1 LRLLQQWWFA
11 PGFAESEENKSGFPN
26 FRNRFMTEHITD
38 SDSPA
43 CYQFDGK
50 GGAAAVSLDEWKSSE
65 ETAWVPLDYS
75 RPSHRDWLRQFSAL
89 DHLVVEA
96 LLAEDSRPRTTLIGN
111 GLLIALRGVNLN
123 PGADPEDMVSVR
135 IWIDDKR
142 IVTTRRRELLSIN
155 DIISQLE
162 TGEGPGST
170 ADFVTLLADR
180 LVWRMTDTIE
190 GMEDKAAE
198 LEESMLESGQAS
210 LRFDLASLRRQ
221 AITLR
226 RYLSPQREAL
236 GRMVAEKVEWIDDA
250 HRMRI
255 REITDR
261 LIRDMEDLDA
271 VRERAAVSQEELLSR
286 LSEQLNQRMYVLSIV
301 AAVFLPLG
309 FLTGLLGI
317 NVGGIPGADNAQA
330 FWIFSGLLLIAV
342 VIQLLVFRW
351 KKWL

>member
-1 LRLLQQWWFA
+1 MNDQIA
-11 PGFAESEENKSGFPN
+11 
-26 FRNRFMTEHITD
+26 H
-38 SDSPA
+38 SDSPV

-50 GGAAAVSLDEWKSSE
+50 GGATAASPDAWASSGA
-65 ETAWVPLDYS
+65 TVWVPLDYS
-75 RPSHRDWLRQFSAL
+75 RSSHRDWLTQFSAL
-89 DHLVVEA
+89 DDIVIEA
-96 LLAEDSRPRTTLIGN
+96 LLAEDTRPRTTVIGK

-123 PGADPEDMVSVR
+123 PGADPEDMISVR
-135 IWIDDKR
+135 IWIDENR

-162 TGEGPGST
+162 TGEGPGSS
-170 ADFVTLLADR
+170 ADFVSLLADR

-198 LEESMLESGQAS
+198 LEESMLEGGQAS
-210 LRFDLASLRRQ
+210 LRFELASLRRQ

-236 GRMVAEKVEWIDDA
+236 GRLVSEKVEWIDDE

-301 AAVFLPLG
+301 AAIFLPLG

-317 NVGGIPGADNAQA
+317 NVGGMPGADNPLA
-330 FWIFSGLLLIAV
+330 FWIFSGLLVFAV
-342 VIQLLVFRW
+342 VTQLLVFRW

>member
-1 LRLLQQWWFA
+1 
-11 PGFAESEENKSGFPN
+11 
-26 FRNRFMTEHITD
+26 MTEQIKG
-38 SDSPA
+38 SDGPV

-50 GGAAAVSLDEWKSSE
+50 GGSTAACPDAWKSSDA
-65 ETAWVPLDYS
+65 TVWIPLDYS
-75 RPSHRDWLRQFSAL
+75 RSSHRDWLTQFSAL
-89 DHLVVEA
+89 DHLVIEA
-96 LLAEDSRPRTTLIGN
+96 LLAEDTRPRTTLIGN

-135 IWIDDKR
+135 IWIDENR
-142 IVTTRRRELLSIN
+142 IVTTRRRELLSVN

-162 TGEGPGST
+162 TGEGPTSS

-198 LEESMLESGQAS
+198 LEESMLEGGQAS
-210 LRFDLASLRRQ
+210 LRFELASLRRQ

-236 GRMVAEKVEWIDDA
+236 GRLVTEKVEWIDDA

-301 AAVFLPLG
+301 AAIFLPLG

-317 NVGGIPGADNAQA
+317 NVGGMPGAGNPMA
-330 FWIFSGLLLIAV
+330 FWIFSGLLLVAV
-342 VIQLLVFRW
+342 VMQLLVFRW

>member
-1 LRLLQQWWFA
+1 
-11 PGFAESEENKSGFPN
+11 
-26 FRNRFMTEHITD
+26 MTEQVTD
-38 SDSPA
+38 SDSPV

-50 GGAAAVSLDEWKSSE
+50 GGAAAVSTDAWKSSG
-65 ETAWVPLDYS
+65 ETLWVPLDYS
-75 RPSHRDWLRQFSAL
+75 RSSHRDWLSQFSAL
-89 DHLVVEA
+89 DHLVIEA
-96 LLAEDSRPRTTLIGN
+96 LLAEDTRPRTTLIGN

-135 IWIDDKR
+135 IWIDGNR
-142 IVTTRRRELLSIN
+142 IVTTRRRELLSIS
-155 DIISQLE
+155 DIISLLE
-162 TGEGPGST
+162 TGEGPASS
-170 ADFVTLLADR
+170 ADFVSLLADR
-180 LVWRMTDTIE
+180 LVWRMTDTVE

-198 LEESMLESGQAS
+198 LEENMLESGQAS
-210 LRFDLASLRRQ
+210 LRFELASLRRQ

-236 GRMVAEKVEWIDDA
+236 GRLVTEKVEWIDDA

-286 LSEQLNQRMYVLSIV
+286 FSEQLNQRMYVLSIV
-301 AAVFLPLG
+301 AAIFLPLG

-317 NVGGIPGADNAQA
+317 NVGGMPGADNPHA
-330 FWIFSGLLLIAV
+330 FWIFSALLLIAV
-342 VIQLLVFRW
+342 VMLLLLFRW

>member
-1 LRLLQQWWFA
+1 
-11 PGFAESEENKSGFPN
+11 
-26 FRNRFMTEHITD
+26 MTEQVQD
-38 SDSPA
+38 SDSPL
-43 CYQFDGK
+43 CYQFDGN
-50 GGAAAVSLDEWKSSE
+50 GGATPVSLDKWKSSE
-65 ETAWVPLDYS
+65 ATAWVPLDYS
-75 RPSHRDWLRQFSAL
+75 QPSHRDWLTQFSAL
-89 DHLVVEA
+89 DHLVIEA
-96 LLAEDSRPRTTLIGN
+96 LLAEDTRPRTTPIRN

-135 IWIDDKR
+135 IWIDENR

-155 DIISQLE
+155 DIIYELE
-162 TGEGPGST
+162 AGEGPATT
-170 ADFVTLLADR
+170 ADFVALLADR

-190 GMEDKAAE
+190 VMEDKAAE
-198 LEESMLESGQAS
+198 LEESMLESGQSS
-210 LRFDLASLRRQ
+210 LRFDLANLRRQ

-236 GRMVAEKVEWIDDA
+236 GRLVTERVEWIDEL

-286 LSEQLNQRMYVLSIV
+286 LSEQLNQRMYVLSIF
-301 AAVFLPLG
+301 AAIFLPLG

-317 NVGGIPGADNAQA
+317 NVGGLPGAENPQA
-330 FWIFSGLLLIAV
+330 FWIFSALLLIAV
-342 VIQLLVFRW
+342 VMQLLVFRW

>member
-1 LRLLQQWWFA
+1 MTRQKT
-11 PGFAESEENKSGFPN
+11 ESDNP
-26 FRNRFMTEHITD
+26 I
-38 SDSPA
+38 

-50 GGAAAVSLDEWKSSE
+50 GGATTVSQDRCKDSG
-65 ETAWVPLDYS
+65 TTVWVPLDYS
-75 RPSHRDWLRQFSAL
+75 LPFHRDWLRQFSSL
-89 DHLVVEA
+89 DHLVIEA
-96 LLAEDSRPRTTLIGN
+96 LLAEDTRPRTTLIGK

-135 IWIDDKR
+135 IWIDENR
-142 IVTTRRRELLSIN
+142 IVTTRRRDLLSIN
-155 DIISQLE
+155 DIINHLE
-162 TGEGPGST
+162 NGEGPVST

-198 LEESMLESGQAS
+198 LEENMLEGGQSS
-210 LRFDLASLRRQ
+210 LRFELASLRRQ

-236 GRMVAEKVEWIDDA
+236 GRLVSEKVEWIDDA

-301 AAVFLPLG
+301 AAIFLPLG

-317 NVGGIPGADNAQA
+317 NVGGMPGSDNPQA
-330 FWIFSGLLLIAV
+330 FWIFSALLLIAV
-342 VIQLLVFRW
+342 VMQLLVFRW

>member
-1 LRLLQQWWFA
+1 
-11 PGFAESEENKSGFPN
+11 
-26 FRNRFMTEHITD
+26 M
-38 SDSPA
+38 
-43 CYQFDGK
+43 
-50 GGAAAVSLDEWKSSE
+50 
-65 ETAWVPLDYS
+65 
-75 RPSHRDWLRQFSAL
+75 
-89 DHLVVEA
+89 
-96 LLAEDSRPRTTLIGN
+96 
-111 GLLIALRGVNLN
+111 LIALRGVNLN

-135 IWIDDKR
+135 IWIDETR
-142 IVTTRRRELLSIN
+142 ILTTRRRELLSIN

-162 TGEGPGST
+162 TGEGPASS

-198 LEESMLESGQAS
+198 LEENMLEGGQTS
-210 LRFDLASLRRQ
+210 LRFELASLRRQ

-236 GRMVAEKVEWIDDA
+236 GRLVTEKVEWIDDA

-301 AAVFLPLG
+301 AAIFLPLG

-317 NVGGIPGADNAQA
+317 NVGGMPGAENPQA
-330 FWIFSGLLLIAV
+330 FWIFSALLLVAV
-342 VIQLLVFRW
+342 VMQLLVFRW

>member
-1 LRLLQQWWFA
+1 
-11 PGFAESEENKSGFPN
+11 
-26 FRNRFMTEHITD
+26 MTDQNAD
-38 SDSPA
+38 SDSPV

-50 GGAAAVSLDEWKSSE
+50 GGAAAVSMVAWKSSGG
-65 ETAWVPLDYS
+65 TVWVPLDYGRS
-75 RPSHRDWLRQFSAL
+75 SHRDWLSQFSAL
-89 DHLVVEA
+89 NPLVIEA
-96 LLAEDSRPRTTLIGN
+96 LLAEDTRPRTTLIGQ

-135 IWIDDKR
+135 IWIDENR
-142 IVTTRRRELLSIN
+142 IVTTRRRELLSVN
-155 DIISQLE
+155 DIIGQLE
-162 TGEGPGST
+162 TGEGPSSS

-190 GMEDKAAE
+190 EMEDKAAE
-198 LEESMLESGQAS
+198 LEQNMLEGGQAS
-210 LRFDLASLRRQ
+210 LRFELASLRRQ

-236 GRMVAEKVEWIDDA
+236 GRLVTEKVDWIDDA

-286 LSEQLNQRMYVLSIV
+286 LSEQLNQRMYVLSVV
-301 AAVFLPLG
+301 AAIFLPLG

-317 NVGGIPGADNAQA
+317 NVGGMPGADNPLA
-330 FWIFSGLLLIAV
+330 FWIFSALLVFAV
-342 VIQLLVFRW
+342 VMQLLVFRW

>member
-1 LRLLQQWWFA
+1 
-11 PGFAESEENKSGFPN
+11 
-26 FRNRFMTEHITD
+26 MTEQVTD
-38 SDSPA
+38 SDSPV

-50 GGAAAVSLDEWKSSE
+50 GGAAAVSTDVWKSSG
-65 ETAWVPLDYS
+65 ETLWVPLDYS
-75 RPSHRDWLRQFSAL
+75 RSSHRDWLSQFSAL
-89 DHLVVEA
+89 DHLVIEA
-96 LLAEDSRPRTTLIGN
+96 LLAEDTRPRTTLIGN

-135 IWIDDKR
+135 IWIDGNR
-142 IVTTRRRELLSIN
+142 IVTTRRRELLSIS
-155 DIISQLE
+155 DIISLLE
-162 TGEGPGST
+162 TSEGPASS
-170 ADFVTLLADR
+170 ADFVSLLADR
-180 LVWRMTDTIE
+180 LVWRMTDTVE

-198 LEESMLESGQAS
+198 LEETMLESGQAS
-210 LRFDLASLRRQ
+210 LRFELASLRRQ

-236 GRMVAEKVEWIDDA
+236 GRLVTEKVEWIDDA

-286 LSEQLNQRMYVLSIV
+286 FSEQLNQRMYVLSIV
-301 AAVFLPLG
+301 AAIFLPLG

-317 NVGGIPGADNAQA
+317 NVAGMPGADNPHA
-330 FWIFSGLLLIAV
+330 FWIFSALLLIAV
-342 VIQLLVFRW
+342 VMLLLLFRW

>member
-1 LRLLQQWWFA
+1 MI
-11 PGFAESEENKSGFPN
+11 SEQ
-26 FRNRFMTEHITD
+26 
-38 SDSPA
+38 SDSTMPSS
-43 CYQFDGK
+43 YLFDGK
-50 GGAAAVSLDEWKSSE
+50 GGATATSPDAWESSGA
-65 ETAWVPLDYS
+65 TVWVPLDYS
-75 RPSHRDWLRQFSAL
+75 RSSHRDWLTQFSAL
-89 DHLVVEA
+89 DDIVIEA
-96 LLAEDSRPRTTLIGN
+96 LLAEDTRPRTTVIGN

-123 PGADPEDMVSVR
+123 PGADPEDMISVR
-135 IWIDDKR
+135 IWIDENR

-162 TGEGPGST
+162 AGDGPSSS

-198 LEESMLESGQAS
+198 LEERMLEGGQAS
-210 LRFDLASLRRQ
+210 LRFELASLRRQ

-236 GRMVAEKVEWIDDA
+236 GRLVTEKVEWIDDA
-250 HRMRI
+250 HRIRI

-301 AAVFLPLG
+301 AAIFLPLG

-317 NVGGIPGADNAQA
+317 NVGGMPGAENPQA
-330 FWIFSGLLLIAV
+330 FWIFSGLLLVAV
-342 VIQLLVFRW
+342 VMQLLVFRW